1 MLQVEGLTKNFG
13 GLAAVNGVTL
23 TIAPGELVG
32 LIGPNGA
39 GKTTFFNLVTG
50 YLKPTAGKVI
60 FEGKDLTGKKPHTV
74 ASRGMIRSFQQ
85 DNVFAASTALENL
98 VLAAHLHSDI
108 NFAQTSPQDAPR
120 PAQRGRD
127 SRAGARG
134 ARTGGHTPAWPT
146 PLAGSLAHGHKRML
160 GIALALMCEPKLLM
174 LDEPLA
180 GMNPVEVDDTLALVR
195 KLWEGGLTILLIE
208 HNMRAA
214 MSICQRF
221 NVLSFGRKIAEGTPD
236 EIRSNPEVVTSLP
249 GDGGQCCLNSKA
261 SPSTTARRWP

>member
-13 GLAAVNGVTL
+13 GLAAVNAVTL
-23 TIAPGELVG
+23 TIERGELAG

-50 YLKPTAGKVI
+50 YIKPSSGKVT
-60 FEGKDLTGKKPHTV
+60 FEGRDVTGRKPHTV
-74 ASRGMIRSFQQ
+74 AARGMIRSFQQ
-85 DNVFAASTALENL
+85 DNVFAGYTALENL
-98 VLAAHLHSDI
+98 VLAAHLHSGI
-108 NFAQTSPQDAPR
+108 NAGQTILKTRHARRREVEIQA
-120 PAQRGRD
+120 
-127 SRAGARG
+127 RAREVLELVGISHLAD
-134 ARTGGHTPAWPT
+134 TT
-146 PLAGSLAHGHKRML
+146 AGSLAHGHKRML

-180 GMNPVEVDDTLALVR
+180 GMNGDEVDTTLALVR
-195 KLWEGGLTILLIE
+195 KLWEGGLTVLLIE

-236 EIRSNPEVVTSLP
+236 EIRSNPEVVQAYL
-249 GDGGQCCLNSKA
+249 G
-261 SPSTTARRWP
+261 TAANVA

>member
-1 MLQVEGLTKNFG
+1 MLHVEGLTKNFG
-13 GLAAVNGVTL
+13 GLAAVNSVTL
-23 TIAPGELVG
+23 TIAAGELAG

-50 YLKPTAGKVI
+50 YLKPTSGKVL

-74 ASRGMIRSFQQ
+74 AARGMVRSFQQ

-98 VLAAHLHSDI
+98 LLAAHLHSDI
-108 NFAQTSPQDAPR
+108 NFAQTVLKTRHARRRESEIRTQAHDVLELVGI
-120 PAQRGRD
+120 AQLAD
-127 SRAGARG
+127 
-134 ARTGGHTPAWPT
+134 TV
-146 PLAGSLAHGHKRML
+146 AGSLAHGHKRML

-180 GMNPVEVDDTLALVR
+180 GMNPGEVDDTLALVR

-221 NVLSFGRKIAEGTPD
+221 NVLSFGRKIAEGAPD
-236 EIRSNPEVVTSLP
+236 EIRNNPEVVTAYL
-249 GDGGQCCLNSKA
+249 G
-261 SPSTTARRWP
+261 TAANVA